1 VTVLTPAGTAVLEF
15 ARALV
20 RVESLS
26 GREGGVAALVRREM
40 ERLGYD
46 RIETDEYGNV
56 LGLVQGR
63 GRLPGRRP
71 VLLFDAHMDTMPA
84 TSPEEW
90 QHPPFAAEIDGGRL
104 YGRGACDVKSGLAA
118 MVHAAASL
126 DRERWPG
133 ALWMVASVGEEVI
146 EGAALAQVLQHI
158 RPDAVVIAEPTLL
171 RLGIGHKGRAT
182 VSIETRGR
190 PAHTSQPHLGENA
203 IYKMLPVL
211 ERLKHF
217 PPREHPEVG
226 ARVVELVEV
235 VSTPFPGNSIVPD
248 GCRARYD
255 CRLTPGETRESLLE
269 EFRRLAGPAA
279 AKLYLSDVTLACYTG
294 RHIVAADFHAGWLL
308 PTAHPLVQ
316 AARRRLRSCG
326 RPDDLFVAPYS
337 TNATASAGSL
347 GIPSLV
353 YGPGSIAQAHAV
365 DEWIDIGQIEQAVT
379 GYRALAEAI
388 AETLTH
394 EG

>member
-1 VTVLTPAGTAVLEF
+1 MGLTSAGSAVLEF

-26 GREGGVAALVRREM
+26 GREQGVAALVRREM
-40 ERLGYD
+40 ERLGFD
-46 RIETDEYGNV
+46 QVEVDEYGNV

-63 GRLPGRRP
+63 GRPRLRRP

-90 QHPPFAAEIDGGRL
+90 QHPPFAAEVDGERL

-118 MVHAAASL
+118 MVHAAAHL
-126 DRERWPG
+126 DRDRWPG
-133 ALWMVASVGEEVI
+133 DLWVVASVGEEVI
-146 EGAALAQVLQHI
+146 EGAALAPVLRRI

-203 IYKMLPVL
+203 IYKMLPIL
-211 ERLKHF
+211 ERLRHF
-217 PPREHPEVG
+217 PPREHPAVG

-235 VSTPFPGNSIVPD
+235 ISSPFPGNSIVPD
-248 GCRARYD
+248 GCRARFD

-269 EFRRLAGPAA
+269 EFRRLAGPAV
-279 AKLYLSDVTLACYTG
+279 AKLYLSDITLECYTG

-308 PTAHPLVQ
+308 PAEHPLVRQ
-316 AARRRLRSCG
+316 AQQRLRACSL
-326 RPDDLFVAPYS
+326 PDELFVAPYS
-337 TNATASAGSL
+337 TNATASAGAL

-353 YGPGSIAQAHAV
+353 YGPGSIDQAHAI
-365 DEWIDIGQIEQAVT
+365 DEWIDVAQIEQAVT

-388 AETLTH
+388 AETLDTP
-394 EG
+394 ER